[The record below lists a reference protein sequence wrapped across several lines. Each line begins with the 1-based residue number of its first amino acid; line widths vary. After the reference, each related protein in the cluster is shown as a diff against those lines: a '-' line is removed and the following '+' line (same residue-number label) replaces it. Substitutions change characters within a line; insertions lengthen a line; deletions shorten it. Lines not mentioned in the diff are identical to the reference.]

1 MKYIRALSFRLMVCG
16 IAAWASAG
24 VASAQPLRIG
34 FLTDMNGPS
43 AIDDGPGSITAARM
57 AIADF
62 GGKVLGRPIEL
73 LTGDHHNKPDIGL
86 STAKEWYTVD
96 GVDAIMDVN
105 NSAVALGIQALTR
118 DLNKVF
124 LITGAS
130 SSLLT
135 GKNCTPNSVQWL
147 TDTYSLSRAAVLPT
161 IADGGRSFY
170 FLTVDYAF
178 GHALERDATSVLEA
192 NGGTVVGDTKYP
204 YGSTDFSANLLQAQ
218 ASGAQVLMFAN
229 SGQDMENAVK
239 QAREFDLKMRLV
251 PLLMLIMDVQS
262 DGLAAMQGTRFADVF
277 YWDLNDKTRAWSKRF
292 FEAEHH
298 MPTALQ
304 VDAYRATLHYL
315 QAVKAAETTEAKA
328 VVRQM
333 KKDPIEDVLGDGGT
347 IREDGRVIRDMYYF
361 QVKSPAESKYP
372 WDYYKLLH
380 KIPAASIYRPLSESE
395 CPLVKQQAS
404 LDAGNGGASA
414 AGR

>member
-1 MKYIRALSFRLMVCG
+1 MRYFWRWPFRSAICG
-16 IAAWASAG
+16 VAAWAA
-24 VASAQPLRIG
+24 VAAARAEPLRIG

-73 LTGDHHNKPDIGL
+73 LVGDHHNKPDIGL
-86 STAKEWYTVD
+86 ATAKEWYTVD

-105 NSAVALGIQALTR
+105 NSAVALGIQGLTR
-118 DLNKVF
+118 DLDKVF

-135 GKNCTPNSVQWL
+135 GKACTPNSVQWL
-147 TDTYSLSRAAVLPT
+147 TDTYSLSRAAVMPT
-161 IADGGRSFY
+161 IADGGKTFY

-178 GHALERDATSVLEA
+178 GHALEHDATSVLQA
-192 NGGTVVGDTKYP
+192 NGGTFEGDSKHP
-204 YGSTDFSANLLQAQ
+204 YATTDFSAYLLQAQ

-239 QAREFDLKMRLV
+239 QAREFDLKMHLV
-251 PLLMLIMDVQS
+251 PLLMLIMDVHS

-277 YWDLNDKTRAWSKRF
+277 YWDLNDQTRAWSKRF
-292 FEAEHH
+292 FAAEHH

-304 VDAYRATLHYL
+304 VDAYRAMLHYL
-315 QAVKAAETTEAKA
+315 QAIKEAGTTEAKT

-333 KKDPIEDVLGDGGT
+333 KKDPIKDVLGDGGT

-372 WDYYKLLH
+372 WDYYRLLH
-380 KIPAASIYRPLSESE
+380 EVPAADIYRPLSDSE

-404 LDAGNGGASA
+404 LEA
-414 AGR
+414 AHSGSRQ

>member
-1 MKYIRALSFRLMVCG
+1 MTAKSRNLFRFAIC
-16 IAAWASAG
+16 AAVWV
-24 VASAQPLRIG
+24 VAAAAQAEPLRIG

-62 GGKVLGRPIEL
+62 GGSVLGRPIEL

-86 STAKEWYTVD
+86 ATAKEWYTAE

-105 NSAVALGIQALTR
+105 NSAVALGIQDLTR

-135 GKNCTPNSVQWL
+135 GKACTPNSVQWL
-147 TDTYSLSRAAVLPT
+147 TDTYSLSRAAVIPT
-161 IADGGRSFY
+161 IADGGKSFF

-178 GHALERDATSVLEA
+178 GHALQRDATSVLQA
-192 NGGTVVGDTKYP
+192 NGGTLLGDTKHP
-204 YGSTDFSANLLQAQ
+204 YGQTDFSANLLQAQ
-218 ASGAQVLMFAN
+218 ASGAQVLLFAD

-239 QAREFDLKMRLV
+239 QAREFGLHIRLV

-262 DGLAAMQGTRFADVF
+262 DGLEAMQGTRFADVF
-277 YWDLNDKTRAWSKRF
+277 YWDMNERTRAWSKRF
-292 FEAEHH
+292 FEAEKH

-304 VDAYRATLHYL
+304 VDAYRAMLHYL
-315 QAVKAAETTEAKA
+315 GAIKTLGTTEAKG

-333 KKDPIEDVLGDGGT
+333 KKDPIKDILGDGGT
-347 IREDGRVIRDMYYF
+347 IREDGRVIRDMGYF
-361 QVKSPAESKYP
+361 EVKSPSESKYP
-372 WDYYKLLH
+372 WDYYRLLH
-380 KIPAASIYRPLSESE
+380 TIPADQIYRPLGQSE
-395 CPLVKQQAS
+395 CPLVK
-404 LDAGNGGASA
+404 N
-414 AGR
+414 